1 MGKQTLSHK
10 MKITEGIDPR
20 TGEYFYREHK
30 PRKPREPEFELDFGK
45 HIGEQLTGKCSVE
58 DVILLVKLNNSR
70 RSLER
75 HGCLPGNR
83 DRAVQKQITLKARAA
98 IRKFNKSKQCNL
110 LSSSATPA
118 H

>member
-1 MGKQTLSHK
+1 
-10 MKITEGIDPR
+10 MKITQGINPR
-20 TGEYFYREHK
+20 TGEYYYREH
-30 PRKPREPEFELDFGK
+30 RKPTPRVPEFELDCDQ

-98 IRKFNKSKQCNL
+98 IRKFNKSKQCNP
-110 LSSSATPA
+110 SSSNATPA
-118 H
+118 P